1 MATRSPSLEARR
13 IASPALKA
21 LIGHR
26 SAELGGI
33 VLAIAGLAVLVA
45 LVTYDPLDPSLNT
58 ATTRHAANLVGQ
70 GGALLADLLLQGFGL
85 AGVLPG
91 LALLA
96 WAWRIW
102 SHRGIGSFAGRLVC
116 LLLALPL
123 LAAVLSGFPASRA
136 LGWPVTAGLGGAVGM
151 LLSQLGLD
159 AGQALFGPVGM
170 VCVGAFGLAAAAGM
184 SVMCLGLSGGEWRA
198 AGRATATAARMGVS
212 GGMDAAGALARGTK
226 RVDPSAW
233 LSGIVSRTPPMETL
247 RA

>member
-102 SHRGIGSFAGRLVC
+102 SHRGIGSFAGR
-116 LLLALPL
+116 
-123 LAAVLSGFPASRA
+123 R
-136 LGWPVTAGLGGAVGM
+136 
-151 LLSQLGLD
+151 D
-159 AGQALFGPVGM
+159 
-170 VCVGAFGLAAAAGM
+170 
-184 SVMCLGLSGGEWRA
+184 
-198 AGRATATAARMGVS
+198 
-212 GGMDAAGALARGTK
+212 
-226 RVDPSAW
+226 
-233 LSGIVSRTPPMETL
+233 
-247 RA
+247 